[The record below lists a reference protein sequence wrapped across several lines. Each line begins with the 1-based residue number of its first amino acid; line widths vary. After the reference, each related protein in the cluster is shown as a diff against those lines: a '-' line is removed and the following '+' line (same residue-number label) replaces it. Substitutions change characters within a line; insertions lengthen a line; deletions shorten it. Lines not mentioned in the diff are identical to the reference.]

1 MKTSKRLLSILL
13 MLTMLLSMFTVMAA
27 AADPC
32 THPNME
38 DVAYKAPT
46 CTTDGC
52 YAHKHCPECGK
63 DFDKLGEPFYGTVV
77 IEKDPDAHGNNLVPV
92 KENPATCVAEGTQA
106 YYHCNACSKNFSDAA
121 GNNEITDLATVK
133 IPATGHDK
141 EFHAAKDATCK
152 TEGNIPYYLC
162 KNCNKKFVDEAMTDE
177 VPFGAVTIIC
187 DPTNHEDLKLVE
199 AKAATCTKDGNEA
212 YYHCDACNKN
222 FSDAAGRNEIRDLTS
237 VKISATGHKLVQV
250 EGKDAT
256 CVHKGC
262 WAHQK
267 CLECGQ
273 LFNKLGEPWSGT
285 TEIEKDPTNHEKLE
299 NVEAK
304 APTCTETGMTAG
316 SKCSACGV
324 VLKKQEV
331 IPALGHDLEHVA
343 AKEPTKTATGNIE
356 YWHCK
361 RCDKYFSDAD
371 GKNEIKQAD
380 TVIPQLKEEKH
391 TLTIAV
397 EKVDGV
403 VPGEV
408 QYAGKPYEM
417 LEGLQK
423 GETRELTAVAKSGY
437 QFKEWKIN
445 GASVSDLK
453 KATTTVTMDDTDAT
467 ITAEFV
473 KKTAPV
479 DTFKLTVEQVGD
491 HGTFKIRKKLDNG
504 KWGNWWT
511 AADDGYTSTEI
522 SNLKKG
528 TSYQIKAVPGT
539 NYEASW
545 KVNNKTATVDNDIY
559 TATIN
564 KNDISVEI
572 TFTKID
578 TKNLK
583 LSVDLDERHGKL
595 KYYDDDEEKWVTYDD
610 EYWTLSKGDKVE
622 FKAVPDS
629 GYKAVWQLGSGSK
642 TSATYYDVTYR
653 DMDGKN
659 RTLHVDFVKKSSS
672 DVDDYPTLT
681 FDITGGKHGT
691 VYRGTREYEDGDVI
705 SIKKND
711 KMTFKAKADK
721 GYVAVW
727 TYKGDTYVGDEYT
740 VKMGANDAKLY
751 VEFMDKDDIRLTE
764 LPFRD
769 VSKRD
774 WYYDDVVYVYRKGYM
789 DGMSSTRFGGE
800 LNTTRGQIV
809 TILWR
814 LTGEPRATKR
824 NPFTDVSSSQYY
836 YDAISWAYDA
846 GVVDGFDAHTFKPDQ
861 NVTREQLAAILYRYA
876 KYMNLSTSGSAYLA
890 KYTDADKIAN
900 WAYDAMAWA
909 NYRGLINGTSATRID
924 PKGYATRAQI
934 AAILHRFAVEY
945 GA

>member
-1 MKTSKRLLSILL
+1 
-13 MLTMLLSMFTVMAA
+13 MLTMLLSMFTVMASASAEPCEGMHSEADVEAGTAKEYPEKDATCKEGATPKYWECLKCHEFFWFEADGKCRTSATAPTATGTPDASKHQLREVPARYATCKEQGNIAYVVCDLCGKMWTDMTLNKQITVVNTPIDTSKHKYVSFA
-27 AADPC
+27 AKD
-32 THPNME
+32 
-38 DVAYKAPT
+38 PT
-46 CTTDGC
+46 CTEDGNVAYSQC
-52 YAHKHCPECGK
+52 SVCGK
-63 DFDKLGEPFYGTVV
+63 VIDAEGKETNLTAVTSPKLGHKTVEV
-77 IEKDPDAHGNNLVPV
+77 IAKA
-92 KENPATCVAEGTQA
+92 ATCTENGIKKHYKCARTGCGALFEDKAGT
-106 YYHCNACSKNFSDAA
+106 KPL
-121 GNNEITDLATVK
+121 TDKDVV
-133 IPATGHDK
+133 IPATGHD
-141 EFHAAKDATCK
+141 
-152 TEGNIPYYLC
+152 
-162 KNCNKKFVDEAMTDE
+162 
-177 VPFGAVTIIC
+177 
-187 DPTNHEDLKLVE
+187 
-199 AKAATCTKDGNEA
+199 
-212 YYHCDACNKN
+212 
-222 FSDAAGRNEIRDLTS
+222 
-237 VKISATGHKLVQV
+237 
-250 EGKDAT
+250 
-256 CVHKGC
+256 
-262 WAHQK
+262 
-267 CLECGQ
+267 LEY
-273 LFNKLGEPWSGT
+273 
-285 TEIEKDPTNHEKLE
+285 
-299 NVEAK
+299 
-304 APTCTETGMTAG
+304 
-316 SKCSACGV
+316 
-324 VLKKQEV
+324 
-331 IPALGHDLEHVA
+331 VA

-356 YWHCK
+356 YWHCM
-361 RCDKYFSDAD
+361 RCDKYFSDKD
-371 GKNEIKQAD
+371 GTTEIQKAD

-397 EKVDGV
+397 EKVNGA

-417 LEGLQK
+417 LEGLQN

-437 QFKEWKIN
+437 QFKEWKID
-445 GASVSDLK
+445 GASASDLNT
-453 KATTTVTMDDTDAT
+453 ATTTVTMGVTDAT
-467 ITAEFV
+467 ITAVFE
-473 KKTAPV
+473 KTTTPARY
-479 DTFKLTVEQVGD
+479 KLEIDRNNTKGSIKYRAWLGNRWSSWSTIEDDNYPLAIQGLQKGD
-491 HGTFKIRKKLDNG
+491 KI
-504 KWGNWWT
+504 
-511 AADDGYTSTEI
+511 
-522 SNLKKG
+522 
-528 TSYQIKAVPGT
+528 QIKALPNSGYV
-539 NYEASW
+539 
-545 KVNNKTATVDNDIY
+545 ATWMIDRVFETVEDNTY
-559 TATIN
+559 TVTIDDA
-564 KNDISVEI
+564 DISVYVMFQKKVNSDRELDLDISGWKYGEIEYRVNSGKKHTLTSNSYPFTLEEGDKI
-572 TFTKID
+572 TFYID
-578 TKNLK
+578 
-583 LSVDLDERHGKL
+583 
-595 KYYDDDEEKWVTYDD
+595 
-610 EYWTLSKGDKVE
+610 
-622 FKAVPDS
+622 ADS
-629 GYKAVWQLGSGSK
+629 GYTAKWNLDKDSKSYSDEFTVRYKDIDEDGS
-642 TSATYYDVTYR
+642 
-653 DMDGKN
+653 
-659 RTLHVDFVKKSSS
+659 TLHISFVKKSTI
-672 DVDDYPTLT
+672 VDNDYPTLT

-814 LTGEPRATKR
+814 LTGEPRATR
-824 NPFTDVSSSQYY
+824 NNPFNDVSSRQYY

-846 GVVDGFDAHTFKPDQ
+846 GVVDGFDARTFKPDQ

>member
-1 MKTSKRLLSILL
+1 
-13 MLTMLLSMFTVMAA
+13 MLTMLLSMFTVMAS
-27 AADPC
+27 ADDP
-32 THPNME
+32 E
-38 DVAYKAPT
+38 DLCMHVDEEFN
-46 CTTDGC
+46 TT
-52 YAHKHCPECGK
+52 
-63 DFDKLGEPFYGTVV
+63 FT
-77 IEKDPDAHGNNLVPV
+77 I
-92 KENPATCVAEGTQA
+92 
-106 YYHCNACSKNFSDAA
+106 
-121 GNNEITDLATVK
+121 
-133 IPATGHDK
+133 
-141 EFHAAKDATCK
+141 FHAAATATCFQ
-152 TEGNIPYYLC
+152 EGHVAYYEC
-162 KNCNKKFVDEAMTDE
+162 KMCPAEAIYDESSGKFVVQTN
-177 VPFGAVTIIC
+177 GVTKAK
-187 DPTNHEDLKLVE
+187 DPTNHGGKLPKTPAQEPTCGASGNYEYYYCSGCNKYFKDEDGKNPFNGDVVRPATGKHTLEPVA
-199 AKAATCTKDGNEA
+199 AKDPTCTKDGYEA
-212 YYHCDACNKN
+212 YWVCSGWKQK
-222 FSDAAGRNEIRDLTS
+222 FSDAEG
-237 VKISATGHKLVQV
+237 KIKIDAPKVIEATGHKIVPV
-250 EGKDAT
+250 RGNPAT
-256 CVHKGC
+256 CTDKGVKD
-262 WAHQK
+262 HY
-267 CLECGQ
+267 ECARTGCGA
-273 LFNKLGEPWSGT
+273 LFEDEAGT
-285 TEIEKDPTNHEKLE
+285 KPLTDKDVEI
-299 NVEAK
+299 
-304 APTCTETGMTAG
+304 
-316 SKCSACGV
+316 SAT
-324 VLKKQEV
+324 
-331 IPALGHDLEHVA
+331 GHDLEHVA

-361 RCDKYFSDAD
+361 RCDKYFSDKDATA
-371 GKNEIKQAD
+371 EIRKED

-397 EKVDGV
+397 EKVNGA

-445 GASVSDLK
+445 DASVSDSK

-467 ITAEFV
+467 ITAVFE
-473 KKTAPV
+473 KTATPARY
-479 DTFKLTVEQVGD
+479 KLEIDRNNTKGSIEYRTWFGNKWSRWYTIEKNEYPLAIQGLQKGD
-491 HGTFKIRKKLDNG
+491 KI
-504 KWGNWWT
+504 
-511 AADDGYTSTEI
+511 
-522 SNLKKG
+522 
-528 TSYQIKAVPGT
+528 QIKA
-539 NYEASW
+539 Y
-545 KVNNKTATVDNDIY
+545 
-559 TATIN
+559 
-564 KNDISVEI
+564 
-572 TFTKID
+572 
-578 TKNLK
+578 
-583 LSVDLDERHGKL
+583 
-595 KYYDDDEEKWVTYDD
+595 
-610 EYWTLSKGDKVE
+610 
-622 FKAVPDS
+622 PDS
-629 GYKAVWQLGSGSK
+629 GCVATWMIDRVIETVKDNTYTVTIDDADVSVYVMFQKKISSDRELDLDISGWKHGEIKYRVNNGTKYTLKSSDYPFTLEEGDKITFYIDADSGYTAKWNLDKESKSYSDEFTVRYKDIDEDGS
-642 TSATYYDVTYR
+642 
-653 DMDGKN
+653 
-659 RTLHVDFVKKSSS
+659 TLHISFVKKSTI
-672 DVDDYPTLT
+672 VDNDYPTLT

-691 VYRGTREYEDGDVI
+691 VYRGTREYEHGDVI

-846 GVVDGFDAHTFKPDQ
+846 GVVDGFDARTFKPDQ

-890 KYTDADKIAN
+890 KYRDADKIAN

>member
-13 MLTMLLSMFTVMAA
+13 MLTMLLSMFTVMA
-27 AADPC
+27 
-32 THPNME
+32 
-38 DVAYKAPT
+38 
-46 CTTDGC
+46 
-52 YAHKHCPECGK
+52 
-63 DFDKLGEPFYGTVV
+63 F
-77 IEKDPDAHGNNLVPV
+77 
-92 KENPATCVAEGTQA
+92 
-106 YYHCNACSKNFSDAA
+106 AA
-121 GNNEITDLATVK
+121 GTPCATHNEASEDFAKHYDAKPGTCS
-133 IPATGHDK
+133 TGSTP
-141 EFHAAKDATCK
+141 EYWQCLI
-152 TEGNIPYYLC
+152 EGCGQYFWQSGGNWLSRNYTPEGVGR
-162 KNCNKKFVDEAMTDE
+162 K
-177 VPFGAVTIIC
+177 
-187 DPTNHEDLKLVE
+187 DPTNHEDLQPVAE
-199 AKAATCTKDGNEA
+199 KAATCTNDGNEA
-212 YYHCDACNKN
+212 YSY
-222 FSDAAGRNEIRDLTS
+222 
-237 VKISATGHKLVQV
+237 
-250 EGKDAT
+250 
-256 CVHKGC
+256 
-262 WAHQK
+262 
-267 CLECGQ
+267 
-273 LFNKLGEPWSGT
+273 
-285 TEIEKDPTNHEKLE
+285 
-299 NVEAK
+299 
-304 APTCTETGMTAG
+304 
-316 SKCSACGV
+316 CSACGKYYDADGKETTLDAV
-324 VLKKQEV
+324 TLDATGHTMKYHPA
-331 IPALGHDLEHVA
+331 IPADCTKRGTKEYWECEKCGNKYSDEQGSKEITNVVDPQRPHDMEKIPAKA
-343 AKEPTKTATGNIE
+343 ATTEAPGNIE
-356 YWHCK
+356 YYKCK
-361 RCDKYFSDAD
+361 TCRKCFKD
-371 GKNEIKQAD
+371 GQGITSIEEKD
-380 TVIPQLKEEKH
+380 TVIPQLKEDKH

-397 EKVDGV
+397 EKVNGA

-445 GASVSDLK
+445 GASVSDSK

-467 ITAEFV
+467 ITAVFE
-473 KKTAPV
+473 KTATPV
-479 DTFKLTVEQVGD
+479 RYKLEIDRNNTKGSIEYRAWLGSKWSRWSTIEENSYPLAIQGLQKGD
-491 HGTFKIRKKLDNG
+491 KI
-504 KWGNWWT
+504 
-511 AADDGYTSTEI
+511 
-522 SNLKKG
+522 
-528 TSYQIKAVPGT
+528 QIKARPNSGHV
-539 NYEASW
+539 
-545 KVNNKTATVDNDIY
+545 ATWMIDRVFESVKDNIY
-559 TATIN
+559 TATIDDAN
-564 KNDISVEI
+564 ISVYIMFQKKVNSDRELDLDISGWKHGEIKYRVNNGTKYTLKSSDYPFTLEEGDKI
-572 TFTKID
+572 TFYID
-578 TKNLK
+578 ADSDYTAKWNLDK
-583 LSVDLDERHGKL
+583 ESKSYSDEFTVRYK
-595 KYYDDDEEKWVTYDD
+595 DIDED
-610 EYWTLSKGDKVE
+610 
-622 FKAVPDS
+622 
-629 GYKAVWQLGSGSK
+629 GS
-642 TSATYYDVTYR
+642 
-653 DMDGKN
+653 
-659 RTLHVDFVKKSSS
+659 TLHISFVKKSTI
-672 DVDDYPTLT
+672 VDNDYPTLT

-727 TYKGDTYVGDEYT
+727 TYKGESYVGDEFT
-740 VKMGANDAKLY
+740 VKMGSKDAKLY

-824 NPFTDVSSSQYY
+824 NPFSDVSSSQYY

-846 GVVDGFDAHTFKPDQ
+846 GVVDGFDAYTFKPDQ

-890 KYTDADKIAN
+890 KYRDADKIAN

>member
-13 MLTMLLSMFTVMAA
+13 MLTMLVSMFTVMASA
-27 AADPC
+27 ETVGSC
-32 THPNME
+32 THE
-38 DVAYKAPT
+38 DEVGKTTYTYHEAEEAT
-46 CTTDGC
+46 CT
-52 YAHKHCPECGK
+52 
-63 DFDKLGEPFYGTVV
+63 
-77 IEKDPDAHGNNLVPV
+77 
-92 KENPATCVAEGTQA
+92 KEGHNE
-106 YYHCNACSKNFSDAA
+106 YWLCSKCGAVAIYNASLERYEVQPN
-121 GNNEITDLATVK
+121 GIPK
-133 IPATGHDK
+133 IAIDPTKHQLRQV
-141 EFHAAKDATCK
+141 AAKDATCK
-152 TEGNIPYYLC
+152 EPGNIAYVVCDLC
-162 KNCNKKFVDEAMTDE
+162 GKMWRDMTLKDQLDVVNTPIDTSKHKLDKVDAKDPTCTEDGNVAYSQCSVCGKVIDAEGKETNLT
-177 VPFGAVTIIC
+177 AVTS
-187 DPTNHEDLKLVE
+187 PKLGHKPVE
-199 AKAATCTKDGNEA
+199 VIAKAATCTENGIKKHYKCARTGCGALFGDKAGTKPLTDKD
-212 YYHCDACNKN
+212 
-222 FSDAAGRNEIRDLTS
+222 
-237 VKISATGHKLVQV
+237 V
-250 EGKDAT
+250 
-256 CVHKGC
+256 
-262 WAHQK
+262 
-267 CLECGQ
+267 
-273 LFNKLGEPWSGT
+273 
-285 TEIEKDPTNHEKLE
+285 
-299 NVEAK
+299 
-304 APTCTETGMTAG
+304 
-316 SKCSACGV
+316 
-324 VLKKQEV
+324 V
-331 IPALGHDLEHVA
+331 IPATGHDLEHVA

-361 RCDKYFSDAD
+361 RCDKYFSDKDATA
-371 GKNEIKQAD
+371 EIRKED

-391 TLTIAV
+391 TLTIV
-397 EKVDGV
+397 VSKVDGV

-423 GETRELTAVAKSGY
+423 GETKELTAVAKSGY

-445 GASVSDLK
+445 GDGASVSDLK
-453 KATTTVTMDDTDAT
+453 KATTTVTMGDTNAT
-467 ITAEFV
+467 ITAVFE
-473 KKTAPV
+473 KTTTPARY
-479 DTFKLTVEQVGD
+479 KLEIDRNNTKGSIEYRTWFGNKWSRWYTIEKNEYPLAIQGLQKGD
-491 HGTFKIRKKLDNG
+491 KI
-504 KWGNWWT
+504 
-511 AADDGYTSTEI
+511 
-522 SNLKKG
+522 
-528 TSYQIKAVPGT
+528 QIKAYPDSGCV
-539 NYEASW
+539 
-545 KVNNKTATVDNDIY
+545 ATWMIDRVFETVKDNTY
-559 TATIN
+559 TVTIDDA
-564 KNDISVEI
+564 DISVYVMFQKKVNSDRELDLDISGWKHGEIKYRVNNGTKYTLKSSDYPFTLEEGDKI
-572 TFTKID
+572 TFYID
-578 TKNLK
+578 ADSDYTAKWNLDK
-583 LSVDLDERHGKL
+583 ESKSYSDEFTVRYK
-595 KYYDDDEEKWVTYDD
+595 DIDED
-610 EYWTLSKGDKVE
+610 
-622 FKAVPDS
+622 
-629 GYKAVWQLGSGSK
+629 GS
-642 TSATYYDVTYR
+642 
-653 DMDGKN
+653 
-659 RTLHVDFVKKSSS
+659 TLHISFVKKSTI
-672 DVDDYPTLT
+672 VDNDYPTLT

-711 KMTFKAKADK
+711 KMTFKAKTDK

>member
-13 MLTMLLSMFTVMAA
+13 MLTMLLSMFTVMAS
-27 AADPC
+27 ADDP
-32 THPNME
+32 E
-38 DVAYKAPT
+38 DLCMHVDEEFN
-46 CTTDGC
+46 TT
-52 YAHKHCPECGK
+52 
-63 DFDKLGEPFYGTVV
+63 FT
-77 IEKDPDAHGNNLVPV
+77 I
-92 KENPATCVAEGTQA
+92 
-106 YYHCNACSKNFSDAA
+106 
-121 GNNEITDLATVK
+121 
-133 IPATGHDK
+133 
-141 EFHAAKDATCK
+141 FHAAATATCFQ
-152 TEGNIPYYLC
+152 EGHVAYYEC
-162 KNCNKKFVDEAMTDE
+162 KMCHAEAIYDESSGKFVVQTN
-177 VPFGAVTIIC
+177 GVTKAK
-187 DPTNHEDLKLVE
+187 DPTNHGGKLPKTPAQEPTCGASGNYEYYYCSGCNKYFKDEDGKNPFNGDVVRPATGKHTLEPVA
-199 AKAATCTKDGNEA
+199 AKDPTCTKDGYEA
-212 YYHCDACNKN
+212 YWVCSGCKQK
-222 FSDAAGRNEIRDLTS
+222 FSDAEG
-237 VKISATGHKLVQV
+237 KIKIDAPKVIEATGHKIVPV
-250 EGKDAT
+250 RGNPAT
-256 CVHKGC
+256 CTDKGVKD
-262 WAHQK
+262 HY
-267 CLECGQ
+267 ECARTGCGA
-273 LFNKLGEPWSGT
+273 LFEDEAGT
-285 TEIEKDPTNHEKLE
+285 KPLTDKDVEI
-299 NVEAK
+299 
-304 APTCTETGMTAG
+304 
-316 SKCSACGV
+316 SAT
-324 VLKKQEV
+324 
-331 IPALGHDLEHVA
+331 GHDLEHVA

-361 RCDKYFSDAD
+361 RCDKYFSDKDATA
-371 GKNEIKQAD
+371 EIRKED

-397 EKVDGV
+397 EKVNGA

-445 GASVSDLK
+445 GASVSDSK

-467 ITAEFV
+467 ITAVFE
-473 KKTAPV
+473 KTATPARY
-479 DTFKLTVEQVGD
+479 KLEIDRNNTKGSIEYRTWFGNKWSRWYTIEKNEYPLAIQGLQKGD
-491 HGTFKIRKKLDNG
+491 KI
-504 KWGNWWT
+504 
-511 AADDGYTSTEI
+511 
-522 SNLKKG
+522 
-528 TSYQIKAVPGT
+528 QIKA
-539 NYEASW
+539 Y
-545 KVNNKTATVDNDIY
+545 
-559 TATIN
+559 
-564 KNDISVEI
+564 
-572 TFTKID
+572 
-578 TKNLK
+578 
-583 LSVDLDERHGKL
+583 
-595 KYYDDDEEKWVTYDD
+595 
-610 EYWTLSKGDKVE
+610 
-622 FKAVPDS
+622 PDS
-629 GYKAVWQLGSGSK
+629 GCVATWMIDRVIETVKDNTYTVTIDDADVSVYVMFQKKISSDRELDLDISGWKHGEIKYRVNNGTKYTLKSSDYPFTLEEGDKITFYIDADSGYTAKWNLDKDSKSYSDEFTVRYKDIDEDGS
-642 TSATYYDVTYR
+642 
-653 DMDGKN
+653 
-659 RTLHVDFVKKSSS
+659 TLHISFVKKSTI
-672 DVDDYPTLT
+672 VDNDYPTLT

-691 VYRGTREYEDGDVI
+691 VYRGTREYEHGDVI

-846 GVVDGFDAHTFKPDQ
+846 GVVDGFDARTFKPDQ

-890 KYTDADKIAN
+890 KYRDADKIAN

>member
-13 MLTMLLSMFTVMAA
+13 MLTMLLSMFTVMASA
-27 AADPC
+27 AAASCDGM
-32 THPNME
+32 HSDE
-38 DVAYKAPT
+38 DVKAGTAKEYPEKDATCKEGANPKYWEGLKCGEYFWFDAEGKCTTSPIAPT
-46 CTTDGC
+46 
-52 YAHKHCPECGK
+52 GK
-63 DFDKLGEPFYGTVV
+63 
-77 IEKDPDAHGNNLVPV
+77 PDATKHQLRQV
-92 KENPATCVAEGTQA
+92 E
-106 YYHCNACSKNFSDAA
+106 
-121 GNNEITDLATVK
+121 
-133 IPATGHDK
+133 
-141 EFHAAKDATCK
+141 AKDATCK
-152 TEGNIPYYLC
+152 EPGNIPY
-162 KNCNKKFVDEAMTDE
+162 V
-177 VPFGAVTIIC
+177 IC
-187 DPTNHEDLKLVE
+187 DVCGNMWRDMTLKDQITVVNTPIDTSKHKYVPVAEKEETCTEDGNAAYSKCSVCGQVIDAEGNATTLEDVTYLKLDHKIVP
-199 AKAATCTKDGNEA
+199 ARGNPATCTDKGVKDHYECARCGAEFADA
-212 YYHCDACNKN
+212 YGKTPFTDKEIP
-222 FSDAAGRNEIRDLTS
+222 AAGHQLTET
-237 VKISATGHKLVQV
+237 KAV
-250 EGKDAT
+250 E
-256 CVHKGC
+256 
-262 WAHQK
+262 
-267 CLECGQ
+267 
-273 LFNKLGEPWSGT
+273 
-285 TEIEKDPTNHEKLE
+285 
-299 NVEAK
+299 
-304 APTCTETGMTAG
+304 PTCTENGTKAYWT
-316 SKCSACGV
+316 CSVC
-324 VLKKQEV
+324 KKMFSDKKGTQE
-331 IPALGHDLEHVA
+331 IERPETISALGHDLEHVA

-361 RCDKYFSDAD
+361 RCDKYFSDKD
-371 GKNEIKQAD
+371 GTTEIQKED

-391 TLTIAV
+391 VLTINV
-397 EKVDGV
+397 PKVDNKV
-403 VPGEV
+403 
-408 QYAGKPYEM
+408 AGTVTYEGAELPK
-417 LEGLQK
+417 LEGLQN
-423 GETRELTAVAKSGY
+423 GDTRTLVAEAKDGY
-437 QFKEWKIN
+437 EFLKWEVT
-445 GASVSDLK
+445 GATVSSDTNT
-453 KATTTVTMDDTDAT
+453 TTTVKMGDTDAT
-467 ITAEFV
+467 ITAKFV

-504 KWGNWWT
+504 KWGDWWT
-511 AADDGYTSTEI
+511 AADDDSTSIEI

-691 VYRGTREYEDGDVI
+691 VYRGTREYKHGDVI

-711 KMTFKAKADK
+711 KMTFKAKTDK

-846 GVVDGFDAHTFKPDQ
+846 GVVDGFDAYTFKPDQ

-890 KYTDADKIAN
+890 KYRDADKIAN

>member
-13 MLTMLLSMFTVMAA
+13 MLTMLLSMFTVMASA
-27 AADPC
+27 AAAPC
-32 THPNME
+32 DGMHSDE
-38 DVAYKAPT
+38 DVKAGTAKEYPEKDATCKEGANPKYWECLKCGEYFWFDAEGKCTTSPIAPT
-46 CTTDGC
+46 
-52 YAHKHCPECGK
+52 GK
-63 DFDKLGEPFYGTVV
+63 
-77 IEKDPDAHGNNLVPV
+77 PDATKHQLRQV
-92 KENPATCVAEGTQA
+92 E
-106 YYHCNACSKNFSDAA
+106 
-121 GNNEITDLATVK
+121 
-133 IPATGHDK
+133 
-141 EFHAAKDATCK
+141 AKDATCK
-152 TEGNIPYYLC
+152 EQGNIPYVICDVCGNMWRDMTLKDQITVVNTPIDTSKHKYVPVAEKEETC
-162 KNCNKKFVDEAMTDE
+162 TEDGNAAYSKCSVCGQVIDAEGKKTDLL
-177 VPFGAVTIIC
+177 AVTYPNLGHKIV
-187 DPTNHEDLKLVE
+187 PARGNP
-199 AKAATCTKDGNEA
+199 ATCTDKGVKDHYECARTGCGALFEDEA
-212 YYHCDACNKN
+212 GTKP
-222 FSDAAGRNEIRDLTS
+222 LTDKD
-237 VKISATGHKLVQV
+237 VEISAT
-250 EGKDAT
+250 
-256 CVHKGC
+256 
-262 WAHQK
+262 
-267 CLECGQ
+267 
-273 LFNKLGEPWSGT
+273 
-285 TEIEKDPTNHEKLE
+285 
-299 NVEAK
+299 
-304 APTCTETGMTAG
+304 
-316 SKCSACGV
+316 
-324 VLKKQEV
+324 
-331 IPALGHDLEHVA
+331 GHDLEHVA

-361 RCDKYFSDAD
+361 RCDKYFSDKDATA
-371 GKNEIKQAD
+371 EIRKED

-397 EKVDGV
+397 EKVNGA

-445 GASVSDLK
+445 GASVSDSK
-453 KATTTVTMDDTDAT
+453 KATTTVTMDDTAAT
-467 ITAEFV
+467 ITAVFE
-473 KKTAPV
+473 
-479 DTFKLTVEQVGD
+479 
-491 HGTFKIRKKLDNG
+491 
-504 KWGNWWT
+504 
-511 AADDGYTSTEI
+511 
-522 SNLKKG
+522 
-528 TSYQIKAVPGT
+528 
-539 NYEASW
+539 
-545 KVNNKTATVDNDIY
+545 KTATPAEY
-559 TATIN
+559 
-564 KNDISVEI
+564 KL
-572 TFTKID
+572 KID
-578 TKNLK
+578 RNNTKGSISFRTKTGNRWGSWTTIKAKDYPYAIKDLK
-583 LSVDLDERHGKL
+583 TG
-595 KYYDDDEEKWVTYDD
+595 T
-610 EYWTLSKGDKVE
+610 KVQIQ
-622 FKAVPDS
+622 ATPDS
-629 GYKAVWQLGSGSK
+629 GYVATWMIDRVIETVKDNTYTVTIDDADVSVYVMFQKKISSDRELDLDISGWKHGEIKYRVNNGTKYTLKSSDYPFTLEEGDKITFYIDADSDYTAKWNLDKESKSYSDEFTVRYKDIDEDGS
-642 TSATYYDVTYR
+642 
-653 DMDGKN
+653 
-659 RTLHVDFVKKSSS
+659 TLHISFVKKSTI
-672 DVDDYPTLT
+672 VDNDYPTLT

-740 VKMGANDAKLY
+740 VKMGSKDAKLY

-846 GVVDGFDAHTFKPDQ
+846 GVVDGFDARTFKPDQ

-890 KYTDADKIAN
+890 KYKDADKIAN

>member
-1 MKTSKRLLSILL
+1 
-13 MLTMLLSMFTVMAA
+13 MLTMLLSMFTVMASADEPEDSCMHVDEELNTTFTIFHA
-27 AADPC
+27 AATATC
-32 THPNME
+32 YQEGH
-38 DVAYKAPT
+38 VAYYECKMCHAEAIYDESSGKFIVQTNGVTKAKDPTNHGGKLPKTPAQEPTCGASGNYEYYYCSGCNKYFKDEDGKTPFNGDVVRPATGKHTLESVAAKDPT
-46 CTTDGC
+46 CTEDGYEAYWKC
-52 YAHKHCPECGK
+52 SVCKKMFSDEAGTTEISAPVKREKMDHK
-63 DFDKLGEPFYGTVV
+63 
-77 IEKDPDAHGNNLVPV
+77 IVPV
-92 KENPATCVAEGTQA
+92 RGNPATCTDKGVKDHYECARTGCGALFEDEAGT
-106 YYHCNACSKNFSDAA
+106 KPL
-121 GNNEITDLATVK
+121 TDKDVV
-133 IPATGHDK
+133 IPATGHK
-141 EFHAAKDATCK
+141 
-152 TEGNIPYYLC
+152 L
-162 KNCNKKFVDEAMTDE
+162 KK
-177 VPFGAVTIIC
+177 
-187 DPTNHEDLKLVE
+187 
-199 AKAATCTKDGNEA
+199 
-212 YYHCDACNKN
+212 
-222 FSDAAGRNEIRDLTS
+222 
-237 VKISATGHKLVQV
+237 
-250 EGKDAT
+250 
-256 CVHKGC
+256 
-262 WAHQK
+262 
-267 CLECGQ
+267 
-273 LFNKLGEPWSGT
+273 
-285 TEIEKDPTNHEKLE
+285 
-299 NVEAK
+299 VEAK
-304 APTCTETGMTAG
+304 APTQTE
-316 SKCSACGV
+316 
-324 VLKKQEV
+324 E
-331 IPALGHDLEHVA
+331 
-343 AKEPTKTATGNIE
+343 GNIE
-356 YWHCK
+356 YWYCEK
-361 RCDKYFSDAD
+361 CDKYFSDKDATA
-371 GKNEIKQAD
+371 EIRKED

-397 EKVDGV
+397 EKVNGA

-445 GASVSDLK
+445 GASVSDSK

-467 ITAEFV
+467 ITAVFE
-473 KKTAPV
+473 KTATPARY
-479 DTFKLTVEQVGD
+479 KLEIDRNNTKGSIEYRTWFGNKWSRWYTIEKNEYPLAIQGLQKGD
-491 HGTFKIRKKLDNG
+491 KI
-504 KWGNWWT
+504 
-511 AADDGYTSTEI
+511 
-522 SNLKKG
+522 
-528 TSYQIKAVPGT
+528 QIKA
-539 NYEASW
+539 Y
-545 KVNNKTATVDNDIY
+545 
-559 TATIN
+559 
-564 KNDISVEI
+564 
-572 TFTKID
+572 
-578 TKNLK
+578 
-583 LSVDLDERHGKL
+583 
-595 KYYDDDEEKWVTYDD
+595 
-610 EYWTLSKGDKVE
+610 
-622 FKAVPDS
+622 PDS
-629 GYKAVWQLGSGSK
+629 GCVATWMIDRVIETVKDNTYTVTIDDADVSVYVMFQKKISSDRELDLDISGWKHGEIKYRVNNGTKYTLKSSDYPFTLEEGDKITFYIDADSDYTAKWNLDKESKSYSDEFTVRYKDIDEDGS
-642 TSATYYDVTYR
+642 
-653 DMDGKN
+653 
-659 RTLHVDFVKKSSS
+659 TLHISFVKKSTVI
-672 DVDDYPTLT
+672 DNDYPTLT

-846 GVVDGFDAHTFKPDQ
+846 GVVDGFDAYTFKPDQ

-890 KYTDADKIAN
+890 KYRDADKIAN

>member
-1 MKTSKRLLSILL
+1 MKKSKRLLSILL
-13 MLTMLLSMFTVMAA
+13 MLTMLVSMFTVMAS

-32 THPNME
+32 SH
-38 DVAYKAPT
+38 
-46 CTTDGC
+46 
-52 YAHKHCPECGK
+52 
-63 DFDKLGEPFYGTVV
+63 
-77 IEKDPDAHGNNLVPV
+77 
-92 KENPATCVAEGTQA
+92 EN
-106 YYHCNACSKNFSDAA
+106 
-121 GNNEITDLATVK
+121 
-133 IPATGHDK
+133 K
-141 EFHAAKDATCK
+141 EFYAAKDATCK
-152 TEGNIPYYLC
+152 TKGNIQYYLC
-162 KNCNKKFVDEAMTDE
+162 KDCGKKFLNEAMTDE
-177 VPFGAVTIIC
+177 VPFGAVTISC
-187 DPTNHEDLKLVE
+187 NPSNHENWQQFEEKEPTCKKDGNKAYSHCSACDKYYDADGKETTLDAVTMKATGHTMKPHPAIPADCTKNGIKEYWQCEKCGNKYSDEQGSKEITNVVDPQRPHDME
-199 AKAATCTKDGNEA
+199 KIPAKAATTEA
-212 YYHCDACNKN
+212 
-222 FSDAAGRNEIRDLTS
+222 
-237 VKISATGHKLVQV
+237 
-250 EGKDAT
+250 
-256 CVHKGC
+256 
-262 WAHQK
+262 
-267 CLECGQ
+267 
-273 LFNKLGEPWSGT
+273 P
-285 TEIEKDPTNHEKLE
+285 
-299 NVEAK
+299 
-304 APTCTETGMTAG
+304 
-316 SKCSACGV
+316 
-324 VLKKQEV
+324 
-331 IPALGHDLEHVA
+331 
-343 AKEPTKTATGNIE
+343 GNIE
-356 YWHCK
+356 YYKCK
-361 RCDKYFSDAD
+361 TCRKCFKD
-371 GKNEIKQAD
+371 GQGITSIEEKD
-380 TVIPQLKEEKH
+380 TVIPQLKEEKY

-397 EKVDGV
+397 EKVNGA

-423 GETRELTAVAKSGY
+423 GETRELTAVAKLGY
-437 QFKEWKIN
+437 RFKEWKIN
-445 GASVSDLK
+445 DASVSDSK

-467 ITAEFV
+467 ITAVFE
-473 KKTAPV
+473 KTATPARY
-479 DTFKLTVEQVGD
+479 KLEIDRNNTKGSIEYRTWFGNKWSRWYTIEKNEYPLAIQGLQKGD
-491 HGTFKIRKKLDNG
+491 KI
-504 KWGNWWT
+504 
-511 AADDGYTSTEI
+511 
-522 SNLKKG
+522 
-528 TSYQIKAVPGT
+528 QIKA
-539 NYEASW
+539 Y
-545 KVNNKTATVDNDIY
+545 
-559 TATIN
+559 
-564 KNDISVEI
+564 
-572 TFTKID
+572 
-578 TKNLK
+578 
-583 LSVDLDERHGKL
+583 
-595 KYYDDDEEKWVTYDD
+595 
-610 EYWTLSKGDKVE
+610 
-622 FKAVPDS
+622 PDS
-629 GYKAVWQLGSGSK
+629 GCVATWMIDRVIETVKDNTYTVTIDDADVSVYVMFQKKISSDRELDLDISGWKHGEIKYRVNNGTKYTLKSSDYPFTLEEGDKITFYIDADSGYTAKWNLDKESKSYSDEFTVRYKDIDEDGS
-642 TSATYYDVTYR
+642 
-653 DMDGKN
+653 
-659 RTLHVDFVKKSSS
+659 TLHISFVKKSTI
-672 DVDDYPTLT
+672 VDNDYPTLT

-691 VYRGTREYEDGDVI
+691 VYRGTREYEHGDVI

-846 GVVDGFDAHTFKPDQ
+846 GVVDGFDARTFKPDQ

-890 KYTDADKIAN
+890 KYRDADKIAN

>member
-13 MLTMLLSMFTVMAA
+13 MLTMLLSMFTVMAS
-27 AADPC
+27 ADDP
-32 THPNME
+32 E
-38 DVAYKAPT
+38 DLCMHVDEEFN
-46 CTTDGC
+46 TT
-52 YAHKHCPECGK
+52 
-63 DFDKLGEPFYGTVV
+63 FT
-77 IEKDPDAHGNNLVPV
+77 I
-92 KENPATCVAEGTQA
+92 
-106 YYHCNACSKNFSDAA
+106 
-121 GNNEITDLATVK
+121 
-133 IPATGHDK
+133 
-141 EFHAAKDATCK
+141 FHAAATATCSQ
-152 TEGNIPYYLC
+152 EGHVAYYEC
-162 KNCNKKFVDEAMTDE
+162 KMCPAEAIYDESSGKFVVQTN
-177 VPFGAVTIIC
+177 GVTKAK
-187 DPTNHEDLKLVE
+187 DPTNHGGKLPKTPAQEPTCGASGNYEYYYCSGCNKYFKDEDGKNPFNADVVRPATGKHTLEPVA
-199 AKAATCTKDGNEA
+199 AKDPTCTKDGYEA
-212 YYHCDACNKN
+212 YWVCSGCKQK
-222 FSDAAGRNEIRDLTS
+222 FSDAEG
-237 VKISATGHKLVQV
+237 KIKIDAPKVIEATGHKIVPV
-250 EGKDAT
+250 RGNPAT
-256 CVHKGC
+256 CTDKGVKD
-262 WAHQK
+262 HY
-267 CLECGQ
+267 ECARTGCGA
-273 LFNKLGEPWSGT
+273 LFEDEAGT
-285 TEIEKDPTNHEKLE
+285 KPLTDKDVEI
-299 NVEAK
+299 
-304 APTCTETGMTAG
+304 
-316 SKCSACGV
+316 SAT
-324 VLKKQEV
+324 
-331 IPALGHDLEHVA
+331 GHDLEHVA

-361 RCDKYFSDAD
+361 RCDKYFSDKDATA
-371 GKNEIKQAD
+371 EIRKEE

-397 EKVDGV
+397 EKVNGA

-445 GASVSDLK
+445 DASVSDSK

-467 ITAEFV
+467 ITAVFE
-473 KKTAPV
+473 KTATPARY
-479 DTFKLTVEQVGD
+479 KLEIDRNNTKGSIEYRTWFGNKWSRWYTIEKNEYPLAIQGLQKGD
-491 HGTFKIRKKLDNG
+491 KI
-504 KWGNWWT
+504 
-511 AADDGYTSTEI
+511 
-522 SNLKKG
+522 
-528 TSYQIKAVPGT
+528 QIKA
-539 NYEASW
+539 Y
-545 KVNNKTATVDNDIY
+545 
-559 TATIN
+559 
-564 KNDISVEI
+564 
-572 TFTKID
+572 
-578 TKNLK
+578 
-583 LSVDLDERHGKL
+583 
-595 KYYDDDEEKWVTYDD
+595 
-610 EYWTLSKGDKVE
+610 
-622 FKAVPDS
+622 PDS
-629 GYKAVWQLGSGSK
+629 GCVATWMIDRVIETVKDNTYTVTIDDADVSVYVMFQKKISSDRELDLDISGWKHGEIKYRVNNGTKYTLKSSDYPFTLEEGDKITFYIDADSDYTAKWNLDKESKSYSDEFTVRYKDIDEDGS
-642 TSATYYDVTYR
+642 
-653 DMDGKN
+653 
-659 RTLHVDFVKKSSS
+659 TLHISFVKKSTI
-672 DVDDYPTLT
+672 VDNDYPTLT

-691 VYRGTREYEDGDVI
+691 VYRGTREYEHGDVI

-846 GVVDGFDAHTFKPDQ
+846 GVVDGFDARTFKPDQ

-890 KYTDADKIAN
+890 KYRDADKIAN

>member
-1 MKTSKRLLSILL
+1 
-13 MLTMLLSMFTVMAA
+13 MLTMLLSMFTVMAS
-27 AADPC
+27 ADDP
-32 THPNME
+32 E
-38 DVAYKAPT
+38 DLCMHVDEEFN
-46 CTTDGC
+46 TT
-52 YAHKHCPECGK
+52 
-63 DFDKLGEPFYGTVV
+63 FT
-77 IEKDPDAHGNNLVPV
+77 I
-92 KENPATCVAEGTQA
+92 
-106 YYHCNACSKNFSDAA
+106 
-121 GNNEITDLATVK
+121 
-133 IPATGHDK
+133 
-141 EFHAAKDATCK
+141 FHAAATATCFQ
-152 TEGNIPYYLC
+152 EGHVAYYEC
-162 KNCNKKFVDEAMTDE
+162 KMCPAEAIYDESSGKFVVQTN
-177 VPFGAVTIIC
+177 GVTKAK
-187 DPTNHEDLKLVE
+187 DPTNHGGKLPKTPAQEPTCGASGNYEYYYCSGCNKYFKDEDGKNPFNGDVVRPATGKHTLEPVA
-199 AKAATCTKDGNEA
+199 AKDPTCTKDGYEA
-212 YYHCDACNKN
+212 YWVCSGCKQK
-222 FSDAAGRNEIRDLTS
+222 FSDAEG
-237 VKISATGHKLVQV
+237 KIKIDAPKVIEATGHKIVPV
-250 EGKDAT
+250 RGNPAT
-256 CVHKGC
+256 CTDKGVKD
-262 WAHQK
+262 HY
-267 CLECGQ
+267 ECARTGCGA
-273 LFNKLGEPWSGT
+273 LFEDEAGT
-285 TEIEKDPTNHEKLE
+285 KPLTDKDVEI
-299 NVEAK
+299 
-304 APTCTETGMTAG
+304 
-316 SKCSACGV
+316 SAT
-324 VLKKQEV
+324 
-331 IPALGHDLEHVA
+331 GHDLEHVA

-361 RCDKYFSDAD
+361 RCDKYFSDKDATA
-371 GKNEIKQAD
+371 EIRKED

-397 EKVDGV
+397 EKVNGA

-445 GASVSDLK
+445 GASVSDSK
-453 KATTTVTMDDTDAT
+453 KATTTVTMDDTAAT
-467 ITAEFV
+467 ITAVFE
-473 KKTAPV
+473 
-479 DTFKLTVEQVGD
+479 
-491 HGTFKIRKKLDNG
+491 
-504 KWGNWWT
+504 
-511 AADDGYTSTEI
+511 
-522 SNLKKG
+522 
-528 TSYQIKAVPGT
+528 
-539 NYEASW
+539 
-545 KVNNKTATVDNDIY
+545 KTATPAEY
-559 TATIN
+559 
-564 KNDISVEI
+564 KL
-572 TFTKID
+572 KID
-578 TKNLK
+578 RNNTKGSISFRTKTGNRWGSWTTIKAKDYPYAIKDLK
-583 LSVDLDERHGKL
+583 TG
-595 KYYDDDEEKWVTYDD
+595 T
-610 EYWTLSKGDKVE
+610 KVQIQ
-622 FKAVPDS
+622 ATPDS
-629 GYKAVWQLGSGSK
+629 GYVATWMIDRVIETVKDNTYTVTIDDADVSVYVMFQKKISSDRELDLDISGWKHGEIKYRVNNGTKYTLKSSDYPFTLEEGDKITFYIDADSDYTAKWNLDKESKSYSDEFTVRYKDIDEDGS
-642 TSATYYDVTYR
+642 
-653 DMDGKN
+653 
-659 RTLHVDFVKKSSS
+659 TLHISFVKKSTI
-672 DVDDYPTLT
+672 VDNDYPTLT

-846 GVVDGFDAHTFKPDQ
+846 GVVDGFDAYTFKPDQ

-890 KYTDADKIAN
+890 KYRDADKIAN

>member
-1 MKTSKRLLSILL
+1 
-13 MLTMLLSMFTVMAA
+13 MLTMLLSMFTVMAS
-27 AADPC
+27 AD
-32 THPNME
+32 
-38 DVAYKAPT
+38 
-46 CTTDGC
+46 
-52 YAHKHCPECGK
+52 
-63 DFDKLGEPFYGTVV
+63 
-77 IEKDPDAHGNNLVPV
+77 
-92 KENPATCVAEGTQA
+92 ENPASCVHRDKTHNEAFPATCTAGGMKAHWFCNDCESYLEDDGMTVTTYEALQTSKLGHDYVELNDDVKATCTQPGKTASKKCSRCDDIIPGT
-106 YYHCNACSKNFSDAA
+106 
-121 GNNEITDLATVK
+121 TV
-133 IPATGHDK
+133 PATGHNYVTQDDAV
-141 EFHAAKDATCK
+141 EATCTQPGK
-152 TEGNIPYYLC
+152 TASQKCSKCGDTLEGVSTPMVPH
-162 KNCNKKFVDEAMTDE
+162 KPVDVAET
-177 VPFGAVTIIC
+177 P
-187 DPTNHEDLKLVE
+187 
-199 AKAATCTKDGNEA
+199 ATCTKPGIT
-212 YYHCDACNKN
+212 
-222 FSDAAGRNEIRDLTS
+222 AGSECAVCHKVLSGRK
-237 VKISATGHKLVQV
+237 VISATGHTLVQV
-250 EGKDAT
+250 EGKAAT

-304 APTCTETGMTAG
+304 APTCTETGLTAG

-445 GASVSDLK
+445 GDGASVSDLK
-453 KATTTVTMDDTDAT
+453 KATTTVTMGDKDAT

-691 VYRGTREYEDGDVI
+691 VSRNGRQYTDGDVI

-814 LTGEPRATKR
+814 LTGEPRATR
-824 NPFTDVSSSQYY
+824 NNPFNDVSSRQYY
-836 YDAISWAYDA
+836 YDAIFWAYDA
-846 GVVDGFDAHTFKPDQ
+846 GVVDGFDARTFKPDQ

-890 KYTDADKIAN
+890 KYKDADKIAN

>member
-13 MLTMLLSMFTVMAA
+13 MLTMLLSMFTVMAS
-27 AADPC
+27 ADDP
-32 THPNME
+32 E
-38 DVAYKAPT
+38 DLCMHVDEEFN
-46 CTTDGC
+46 TT
-52 YAHKHCPECGK
+52 
-63 DFDKLGEPFYGTVV
+63 FT
-77 IEKDPDAHGNNLVPV
+77 I
-92 KENPATCVAEGTQA
+92 
-106 YYHCNACSKNFSDAA
+106 
-121 GNNEITDLATVK
+121 
-133 IPATGHDK
+133 
-141 EFHAAKDATCK
+141 FHAAATATCFQ
-152 TEGNIPYYLC
+152 EGHVAYYEC
-162 KNCNKKFVDEAMTDE
+162 KMCPAEAIYDESSGKFVVQTN
-177 VPFGAVTIIC
+177 GVTKAK
-187 DPTNHEDLKLVE
+187 DPTNHGGKLPKTPAQEPTCGASGNYEYYYCSGCNKYFKDEDGKNPFNGDVVRPATGKHTLEPVA
-199 AKAATCTKDGNEA
+199 AKDPTCTKDGYEA
-212 YYHCDACNKN
+212 YWVCSGCKQK
-222 FSDAAGRNEIRDLTS
+222 FSDAEGKF
-237 VKISATGHKLVQV
+237 KIDAPKVIEATGHKIVPV
-250 EGKDAT
+250 RGNPAT
-256 CVHKGC
+256 CTDKGVKD
-262 WAHQK
+262 HY
-267 CLECGQ
+267 ECARTGCGA
-273 LFNKLGEPWSGT
+273 LFEDEAGT
-285 TEIEKDPTNHEKLE
+285 KPLTDKDVEI
-299 NVEAK
+299 
-304 APTCTETGMTAG
+304 
-316 SKCSACGV
+316 SAT
-324 VLKKQEV
+324 
-331 IPALGHDLEHVA
+331 GHDLEHVA

-361 RCDKYFSDAD
+361 RCDKYFSDKDATA
-371 GKNEIKQAD
+371 EIRKED
-380 TVIPQLKEEKH
+380 TVIPQMKEEKH

-397 EKVDGV
+397 EKVNGA

-445 GASVSDLK
+445 GASVSDSK
-453 KATTTVTMDDTDAT
+453 KATTTVTMDDTAAT
-467 ITAEFV
+467 ITAVFE
-473 KKTAPV
+473 
-479 DTFKLTVEQVGD
+479 
-491 HGTFKIRKKLDNG
+491 
-504 KWGNWWT
+504 
-511 AADDGYTSTEI
+511 
-522 SNLKKG
+522 
-528 TSYQIKAVPGT
+528 
-539 NYEASW
+539 
-545 KVNNKTATVDNDIY
+545 KTATPAEY
-559 TATIN
+559 
-564 KNDISVEI
+564 KL
-572 TFTKID
+572 KID
-578 TKNLK
+578 RNNTKGSISFRTKTGNRWGSWTTIKAKDYPYAIKDLK
-583 LSVDLDERHGKL
+583 TG
-595 KYYDDDEEKWVTYDD
+595 T
-610 EYWTLSKGDKVE
+610 KVQIQ
-622 FKAVPDS
+622 ATPDS
-629 GYKAVWQLGSGSK
+629 GYVATWMIDRVIETVKDNTYTVTIDDADVSVYVMFQKKISSDRELDLDISGWKHGEIKYRVNNGTKYTLKSSDYPFTLEEGDKITFYIDADSDYTAKWNLDKESKSYSDEFTVRYKDIDEDGS
-642 TSATYYDVTYR
+642 
-653 DMDGKN
+653 
-659 RTLHVDFVKKSSS
+659 TLHISFVKKSTI
-672 DVDDYPTLT
+672 VDNDYPTLT

-740 VKMGANDAKLY
+740 VKMGSKDAKLY

-846 GVVDGFDAHTFKPDQ
+846 GVVDGFDARTFKPDQ

-890 KYTDADKIAN
+890 KYKDADKIAN

>member
-13 MLTMLLSMFTVMAA
+13 MLTMLLSMFTVMAS
-27 AADPC
+27 ADEPC

-52 YAHKHCPECGK
+52 YKHKHCPDCGK
-63 DFDKLGEPFYGTVV
+63 DFDEMGDPFPGTFV
-77 IEKDPDAHGNNLVPV
+77 IKKDPTKHEKLEKVEAKDPTCKKDGN
-92 KENPATCVAEGTQA
+92 EA
-106 YYHCNACSKNFSDAA
+106 YSYCSACKKYYDAA
-121 GNNEITDLATVK
+121 GNETTLEAVTLKANEKAHKLVK
-133 IPATGHDK
+133 VNGKA
-141 EFHAAKDATCK
+141 ATCAH
-152 TEGNIPYYLC
+152 EGCWEHQQCSECGKLFDKMGDSFPGTFVI
-162 KNCNKKFVDEAMTDE
+162 KK
-177 VPFGAVTIIC
+177 
-187 DPTNHEDLKLVE
+187 DPANHEDLKPVA
-199 AKAATCTKDGNEA
+199 AKAATCTEDGNEA
-212 YYHCDACNKN
+212 YSYCSACKKYY
-222 FSDAAGRNEIRDLTS
+222 DAAGKETTLDAVTM
-237 VKISATGHKLVQV
+237 KATGHTMEHHPAIPADCTKNGIKEYWECQ
-250 EGKDAT
+250 T
-256 CVHKGC
+256 CG
-262 WAHQK
+262 
-267 CLECGQ
+267 
-273 LFNKLGEPWSGT
+273 NKYSDEQGNTEITNIVDPKRPHDMEKIPAKAAT
-285 TEIEKDPTNHEKLE
+285 TE
-299 NVEAK
+299 
-304 APTCTETGMTAG
+304 AP
-316 SKCSACGV
+316 
-324 VLKKQEV
+324 
-331 IPALGHDLEHVA
+331 
-343 AKEPTKTATGNIE
+343 GNIE
-356 YWHCK
+356 YYKCK
-361 RCDKYFSDAD
+361 TCRKCFKD
-371 GKNEIKQAD
+371 GQGITSIEEKD
-380 TVIPQLKEEKH
+380 TVIPQLKEEKY

-397 EKVDGV
+397 EKVNGA

-445 GASVSDLK
+445 GDGASVSDLK
-453 KATTTVTMDDTDAT
+453 KATTTVTMGNTDAT
-467 ITAEFV
+467 ITAVFE
-473 KKTAPV
+473 KTATPV
-479 DTFKLTVEQVGD
+479 RYKLEIDRNNTKGSIEYRTWFGNKWSRWYTIEKNEYPLAIQGLQKGD
-491 HGTFKIRKKLDNG
+491 KI
-504 KWGNWWT
+504 
-511 AADDGYTSTEI
+511 
-522 SNLKKG
+522 
-528 TSYQIKAVPGT
+528 QIKA
-539 NYEASW
+539 Y
-545 KVNNKTATVDNDIY
+545 
-559 TATIN
+559 
-564 KNDISVEI
+564 
-572 TFTKID
+572 
-578 TKNLK
+578 
-583 LSVDLDERHGKL
+583 
-595 KYYDDDEEKWVTYDD
+595 
-610 EYWTLSKGDKVE
+610 
-622 FKAVPDS
+622 PDS
-629 GYKAVWQLGSGSK
+629 GCVATWMIDRVIETVKDNTYTVTIDDADVSVYVMFQKKISSDRELDLDISGWKHGEIKYRVNNGTKYTLKSSDYPFTLEEGDKITFYIDADSGYTAKWNLDKESKSYSDEFTVRYKDIDEDGS
-642 TSATYYDVTYR
+642 
-653 DMDGKN
+653 
-659 RTLHVDFVKKSSS
+659 TLHISFVKKSTI
-672 DVDDYPTLT
+672 VDNDYPTLT

-711 KMTFKAKADK
+711 KMTFKAKTDK

-727 TYKGDTYVGDEYT
+727 TYKGESYVGDEFT
-740 VKMGANDAKLY
+740 VKMGSKDAKLY
-751 VEFMDKDDIRLTE
+751 VEFMDKDDLRLTE

-846 GVVDGFDAHTFKPDQ
+846 GVVDGFDARTFKPDQ

-890 KYTDADKIAN
+890 KYKDADKIAN

>member
-1 MKTSKRLLSILL
+1 
-13 MLTMLLSMFTVMAA
+13 MLTMLVSMFTVMASA
-27 AADPC
+27 ETVGSC
-32 THPNME
+32 THE
-38 DVAYKAPT
+38 DEVGKTTYTYHEAEEAT
-46 CTTDGC
+46 CT
-52 YAHKHCPECGK
+52 
-63 DFDKLGEPFYGTVV
+63 
-77 IEKDPDAHGNNLVPV
+77 
-92 KENPATCVAEGTQA
+92 KEGHNE
-106 YYHCNACSKNFSDAA
+106 YWLCSKCGAVAIYNASLERYEVQPN
-121 GNNEITDLATVK
+121 GIPK
-133 IPATGHDK
+133 IAIDPTKHQLRQV
-141 EFHAAKDATCK
+141 AAKDATCK
-152 TEGNIPYYLC
+152 EPGNIAYVVCDLC
-162 KNCNKKFVDEAMTDE
+162 GKMWRDMTLKDQLDVVNTPIDTSKHKLDKVDAKDPTCTEDGNVAYSQCSVCGKVIDAEGKETNLT
-177 VPFGAVTIIC
+177 AVTS
-187 DPTNHEDLKLVE
+187 PKLGHKPVE
-199 AKAATCTKDGNEA
+199 VIAKAATCTENGIKKHYKCARTGCGALFEDKAGTKPLTDKD
-212 YYHCDACNKN
+212 
-222 FSDAAGRNEIRDLTS
+222 
-237 VKISATGHKLVQV
+237 V
-250 EGKDAT
+250 
-256 CVHKGC
+256 
-262 WAHQK
+262 
-267 CLECGQ
+267 
-273 LFNKLGEPWSGT
+273 
-285 TEIEKDPTNHEKLE
+285 
-299 NVEAK
+299 
-304 APTCTETGMTAG
+304 
-316 SKCSACGV
+316 
-324 VLKKQEV
+324 V
-331 IPALGHDLEHVA
+331 IPATGHDLEHVA

-361 RCDKYFSDAD
+361 RCDKYFSDKDATA
-371 GKNEIKQAD
+371 EIRKED

-391 TLTIAV
+391 TLTIV
-397 EKVDGV
+397 VSKVDGV

-423 GETRELTAVAKSGY
+423 GETKELTAVAKSGY

-445 GASVSDLK
+445 GDGASVSDLK
-453 KATTTVTMDDTDAT
+453 KATTTVTMGDTNAT
-467 ITAEFV
+467 ITAVFE
-473 KKTAPV
+473 KTTTPARY
-479 DTFKLTVEQVGD
+479 KLEIDRNNTKGSIEYRTWFGNKWSRWYTIEKNEYPLAIQGLQKGD
-491 HGTFKIRKKLDNG
+491 KI
-504 KWGNWWT
+504 
-511 AADDGYTSTEI
+511 
-522 SNLKKG
+522 
-528 TSYQIKAVPGT
+528 QIKAYPDSGCV
-539 NYEASW
+539 
-545 KVNNKTATVDNDIY
+545 ATWMIDRVFETVKDNTY
-559 TATIN
+559 TVTIDDA
-564 KNDISVEI
+564 DISVYVMFQKKVNSDRELDLDISGWKHGEIKYRVNNGTKYTLKSSDYPFTLEEGDKI
-572 TFTKID
+572 TFYID
-578 TKNLK
+578 ADSDYTAKWNLDK
-583 LSVDLDERHGKL
+583 ESKSYSDEFTVRYK
-595 KYYDDDEEKWVTYDD
+595 DIDED
-610 EYWTLSKGDKVE
+610 
-622 FKAVPDS
+622 
-629 GYKAVWQLGSGSK
+629 GS
-642 TSATYYDVTYR
+642 
-653 DMDGKN
+653 
-659 RTLHVDFVKKSSS
+659 TLHISFVKKSTI
-672 DVDDYPTLT
+672 VDNDYPTLT

-727 TYKGDTYVGDEYT
+727 TYKGESYVGDEYT
-740 VKMGANDAKLY
+740 VKMGSKDAKLY

-846 GVVDGFDAHTFKPDQ
+846 GVVDGFDARTFKPDQ

-890 KYTDADKIAN
+890 KYKDADKIAN

>member
-13 MLTMLLSMFTVMAA
+13 MLTMLLSMFTVMAS
-27 AADPC
+27 ADDP
-32 THPNME
+32 E
-38 DVAYKAPT
+38 DLCMHVDEEFN
-46 CTTDGC
+46 TT
-52 YAHKHCPECGK
+52 
-63 DFDKLGEPFYGTVV
+63 FT
-77 IEKDPDAHGNNLVPV
+77 I
-92 KENPATCVAEGTQA
+92 
-106 YYHCNACSKNFSDAA
+106 
-121 GNNEITDLATVK
+121 
-133 IPATGHDK
+133 
-141 EFHAAKDATCK
+141 FHAAATATCFQ
-152 TEGNIPYYLC
+152 EGHVAYYEC
-162 KNCNKKFVDEAMTDE
+162 KMCPAEAIYDEPSGKFVVQTN
-177 VPFGAVTIIC
+177 GVTKAK
-187 DPTNHEDLKLVE
+187 DPTNHGGKLPKTPAQEPTCGASGNYEYYYCSGCNKYFKDEDGKNPFNGDVVRPATGKHTLEPVA
-199 AKAATCTKDGNEA
+199 AKDPTCTKDGYEA
-212 YYHCDACNKN
+212 YWVCSGCKQK
-222 FSDAAGRNEIRDLTS
+222 FSDAEG
-237 VKISATGHKLVQV
+237 KIKIDAPKVIEATGHKIVPV
-250 EGKDAT
+250 RGNPAT
-256 CVHKGC
+256 CTDKGVKD
-262 WAHQK
+262 HY
-267 CLECGQ
+267 ECARTGCGA
-273 LFNKLGEPWSGT
+273 LFEDEAGT
-285 TEIEKDPTNHEKLE
+285 KPLTDKDVEI
-299 NVEAK
+299 
-304 APTCTETGMTAG
+304 
-316 SKCSACGV
+316 SAT
-324 VLKKQEV
+324 
-331 IPALGHDLEHVA
+331 GHDLEHVA

-361 RCDKYFSDAD
+361 RCDKYFSDKDATA
-371 GKNEIKQAD
+371 EIRKED

-397 EKVDGV
+397 EKVNGA

-445 GASVSDLK
+445 GASVSDSK
-453 KATTTVTMDDTDAT
+453 KATTTVTMDDTAAT
-467 ITAEFV
+467 ITAVFE
-473 KKTAPV
+473 KTATPARY
-479 DTFKLTVEQVGD
+479 KLEIDRNNTKGSIEYRTWFGNKWSCWYTIEKNEYPLAIQGLQKGD
-491 HGTFKIRKKLDNG
+491 KI
-504 KWGNWWT
+504 
-511 AADDGYTSTEI
+511 
-522 SNLKKG
+522 
-528 TSYQIKAVPGT
+528 QIKA
-539 NYEASW
+539 Y
-545 KVNNKTATVDNDIY
+545 
-559 TATIN
+559 
-564 KNDISVEI
+564 
-572 TFTKID
+572 
-578 TKNLK
+578 
-583 LSVDLDERHGKL
+583 
-595 KYYDDDEEKWVTYDD
+595 
-610 EYWTLSKGDKVE
+610 
-622 FKAVPDS
+622 PDS
-629 GYKAVWQLGSGSK
+629 GCVATWMIDRVIETVKDNTYTVTIDDADVSVYVMFQKKISSDRELDLDISGWKHGEIKYRVNNGTKYTLKSSDYPFTLEEGDKITFYIDADSGYTAKWNLDKESKSYSDEFTVRYKDIDEDGS
-642 TSATYYDVTYR
+642 
-653 DMDGKN
+653 
-659 RTLHVDFVKKSSS
+659 TLHISFVKKSTI
-672 DVDDYPTLT
+672 VDNAYPTLT

-691 VYRGTREYEDGDVI
+691 VYRGTREYEHGDVI

-846 GVVDGFDAHTFKPDQ
+846 GVVDGFDARTFKPDQ

-890 KYTDADKIAN
+890 KYRDADKIAN

>member
-1 MKTSKRLLSILL
+1 
-13 MLTMLLSMFTVMAA
+13 MLTMLLSMFTVMASA
-27 AADPC
+27 SVDP
-32 THPNME
+32 
-38 DVAYKAPT
+38 
-46 CTTDGC
+46 
-52 YAHKHCPECGK
+52 
-63 DFDKLGEPFYGTVV
+63 
-77 IEKDPDAHGNNLVPV
+77 
-92 KENPATCVAEGTQA
+92 
-106 YYHCNACSKNFSDAA
+106 
-121 GNNEITDLATVK
+121 TDLAGTEDPCEWGHDEDSK
-133 IPATGHDK
+133 IDAEHYPATEGDCITKATREYWKCNKCGKYFWLDDIQYIARYITSDTRPEALNVNPNVHFALK
-141 EFHAAKDATCK
+141 YVAAKDATC
-152 TEGNIPYYLC
+152 TE
-162 KNCNKKFVDEAMTDE
+162 
-177 VPFGAVTIIC
+177 
-187 DPTNHEDLKLVE
+187 
-199 AKAATCTKDGNEA
+199 DGNQA
-212 YYHCDACNKN
+212 YYHCDACKKN
-222 FSDAAGRNEIRDLTS
+222 FTDEDGTVPFTGS
-237 VKISATGHKLVQV
+237 VVIPATGNHKLEPVAA
-250 EGKDAT
+250 EDPTCTKDGHEAY
-256 CVHKGC
+256 
-262 WAHQK
+262 WK
-267 CLECGQ
+267 CSVCKKMFSDEA
-273 LFNKLGEPWSGT
+273 GT
-285 TEIEKDPTNHEKLE
+285 TEIS
-299 NVEAK
+299 
-304 APTCTETGMTAG
+304 APVKRNKTGHAPIEVPGKIATCTEEGRQTYYICKTCQKEFKDAG
-316 SKCSACGV
+316 CTQEITDPSWKTIPKIQHQLLKTDEKPATCTENGTKAYWTCSVC
-324 VLKKQEV
+324 KKMFSDEKGTQE
-331 IPALGHDLEHVA
+331 IERPETISALGHTL
-343 AKEPTKTATGNIE
+343 TKTDYKAATRTEEGNIA
-356 YWHCK
+356 YWHCSV
-361 RCDKYFSDAD
+361 CDKYFAD
-371 GKNEIKQAD
+371 EACTNEITKAQ
-380 TVIPQLKEEKH
+380 TVIP
-391 TLTIAV
+391 
-397 EKVDGV
+397 
-403 VPGEV
+403 
-408 QYAGKPYEM
+408 
-417 LEGLQK
+417 
-423 GETRELTAVAKSGY
+423 
-437 QFKEWKIN
+437 
-445 GASVSDLK
+445 
-453 KATTTVTMDDTDAT
+453 
-467 ITAEFV
+467 
-473 KKTAPV
+473 
-479 DTFKLTVEQVGD
+479 KLTGYTISVEQVGD

-511 AADDGYTSTEI
+511 AADEDVASIEI

-610 EYWTLSKGDKVE
+610 ETWTLSKGDKVE
-622 FKAVPDS
+622 FKVVPDS

-691 VYRGTREYEDGDVI
+691 VSRNGRQYTDGDVI

>member
-1 MKTSKRLLSILL
+1 
-13 MLTMLLSMFTVMAA
+13 
-27 AADPC
+27 
-32 THPNME
+32 
-38 DVAYKAPT
+38 
-46 CTTDGC
+46 
-52 YAHKHCPECGK
+52 
-63 DFDKLGEPFYGTVV
+63 
-77 IEKDPDAHGNNLVPV
+77 
-92 KENPATCVAEGTQA
+92 
-106 YYHCNACSKNFSDAA
+106 
-121 GNNEITDLATVK
+121 
-133 IPATGHDK
+133 
-141 EFHAAKDATCK
+141 
-152 TEGNIPYYLC
+152 
-162 KNCNKKFVDEAMTDE
+162 
-177 VPFGAVTIIC
+177 
-187 DPTNHEDLKLVE
+187 
-199 AKAATCTKDGNEA
+199 
-212 YYHCDACNKN
+212 
-222 FSDAAGRNEIRDLTS
+222 
-237 VKISATGHKLVQV
+237 
-250 EGKDAT
+250 
-256 CVHKGC
+256 
-262 WAHQK
+262 
-267 CLECGQ
+267 
-273 LFNKLGEPWSGT
+273 
-285 TEIEKDPTNHEKLE
+285 
-299 NVEAK
+299 
-304 APTCTETGMTAG
+304 
-316 SKCSACGV
+316 
-324 VLKKQEV
+324 
-331 IPALGHDLEHVA
+331 
-343 AKEPTKTATGNIE
+343 
-356 YWHCK
+356 
-361 RCDKYFSDAD
+361 
-371 GKNEIKQAD
+371 
-380 TVIPQLKEEKH
+380 
-391 TLTIAV
+391 
-397 EKVDGV
+397 
-403 VPGEV
+403 
-408 QYAGKPYEM
+408 M

-423 GETRELTAVAKSGY
+423 GETRELTAVAKPGY
-437 QFKEWKIN
+437 QFKEWSIED
-445 GASVSDLK
+445 ATISDAT
-453 KATTTVTMDDTDAT
+453 KATTTVTMGDKDAT

-610 EYWTLSKGDKVE
+610 ETWTLSKGDKVE

-691 VYRGTREYEDGDVI
+691 VYRGTREYEHGDVI

-890 KYTDADKIAN
+890 KYKDADKIAN

>member
-13 MLTMLLSMFTVMAA
+13 MLTMLLSMFTVMAS
-27 AADPC
+27 ADDP
-32 THPNME
+32 E
-38 DVAYKAPT
+38 DLCMHVDEEFN
-46 CTTDGC
+46 TT
-52 YAHKHCPECGK
+52 
-63 DFDKLGEPFYGTVV
+63 FT
-77 IEKDPDAHGNNLVPV
+77 I
-92 KENPATCVAEGTQA
+92 
-106 YYHCNACSKNFSDAA
+106 
-121 GNNEITDLATVK
+121 
-133 IPATGHDK
+133 
-141 EFHAAKDATCK
+141 FHAAATATCFQ
-152 TEGNIPYYLC
+152 EGHVAYYEC
-162 KNCNKKFVDEAMTDE
+162 KMCPAEAIYDESSGKFVVQTN
-177 VPFGAVTIIC
+177 GVTKAK
-187 DPTNHEDLKLVE
+187 DPTNHGGKLPKTPAQEPTCGASGNYEYYYCSGCNKYFKDEDGKNPFNGDVVRPATGKHTLEPVA
-199 AKAATCTKDGNEA
+199 AKDPTCTKDGYEA
-212 YYHCDACNKN
+212 YWVCSGCKQK
-222 FSDAAGRNEIRDLTS
+222 FSDAEG
-237 VKISATGHKLVQV
+237 KIKIDAPKVIEATGHKIVPV
-250 EGKDAT
+250 RGNPAT
-256 CVHKGC
+256 CTDKGVKD
-262 WAHQK
+262 HY
-267 CLECGQ
+267 ECARTGCGA
-273 LFNKLGEPWSGT
+273 LFEDEAGT
-285 TEIEKDPTNHEKLE
+285 KPLTDKDVEI
-299 NVEAK
+299 
-304 APTCTETGMTAG
+304 
-316 SKCSACGV
+316 SAT
-324 VLKKQEV
+324 
-331 IPALGHDLEHVA
+331 GHDLEHVA

-361 RCDKYFSDAD
+361 RCDKYFSDKDATA
-371 GKNEIKQAD
+371 EIRKED

-397 EKVDGV
+397 EKVNGA

-445 GASVSDLK
+445 GASVSDSK
-453 KATTTVTMDDTDAT
+453 KATTTVTMDDTAAT
-467 ITAEFV
+467 ITAVFE
-473 KKTAPV
+473 
-479 DTFKLTVEQVGD
+479 
-491 HGTFKIRKKLDNG
+491 
-504 KWGNWWT
+504 
-511 AADDGYTSTEI
+511 
-522 SNLKKG
+522 
-528 TSYQIKAVPGT
+528 
-539 NYEASW
+539 
-545 KVNNKTATVDNDIY
+545 KTATPAEY
-559 TATIN
+559 
-564 KNDISVEI
+564 KL
-572 TFTKID
+572 KID
-578 TKNLK
+578 RNNTKGSISFRTKTGNRWGSWTTIKAKDYPYAIKDLK
-583 LSVDLDERHGKL
+583 TG
-595 KYYDDDEEKWVTYDD
+595 T
-610 EYWTLSKGDKVE
+610 KVQIQ
-622 FKAVPDS
+622 ATPDS
-629 GYKAVWQLGSGSK
+629 GYVATWMIDRVIETVKDNTYTVTIDDADVSVYVMFQKKISSDRELDLDISGWKHGEIKYRVNNGTKYTLKSSDYPFTLEEGDKITFYIDADSDYTAKWNLDKESKSYSDEFTVRYKDIDEDGS
-642 TSATYYDVTYR
+642 
-653 DMDGKN
+653 
-659 RTLHVDFVKKSSS
+659 TLHISFVKKSTI
-672 DVDDYPTLT
+672 VDNDYPTLT

-740 VKMGANDAKLY
+740 VKMGSKDAKLY

-846 GVVDGFDAHTFKPDQ
+846 GVVDGFDARTFKPDQ

>member
-1 MKTSKRLLSILL
+1 
-13 MLTMLLSMFTVMAA
+13 MLTMLLSMFTVMA
-27 AADPC
+27 
-32 THPNME
+32 
-38 DVAYKAPT
+38 
-46 CTTDGC
+46 
-52 YAHKHCPECGK
+52 
-63 DFDKLGEPFYGTVV
+63 F
-77 IEKDPDAHGNNLVPV
+77 
-92 KENPATCVAEGTQA
+92 
-106 YYHCNACSKNFSDAA
+106 AA
-121 GNNEITDLATVK
+121 GTPCATHNEASEDFAKHYDAKPGTCS
-133 IPATGHDK
+133 TGSTP
-141 EFHAAKDATCK
+141 EYWQCLI
-152 TEGNIPYYLC
+152 EGCGQYFWQSGGNWLSRNYTPEGVGR
-162 KNCNKKFVDEAMTDE
+162 K
-177 VPFGAVTIIC
+177 
-187 DPTNHEDLKLVE
+187 DPTNHEDLQPVAEKAATCTNDGNEAYSYCSVCGKVIDAEGKETNLTAVTSPKLGHKPVE
-199 AKAATCTKDGNEA
+199 VIAKAATCTENGIKKHYKCARTGCGALFEDKAGTKPLTDKD
-212 YYHCDACNKN
+212 
-222 FSDAAGRNEIRDLTS
+222 
-237 VKISATGHKLVQV
+237 V
-250 EGKDAT
+250 
-256 CVHKGC
+256 
-262 WAHQK
+262 
-267 CLECGQ
+267 
-273 LFNKLGEPWSGT
+273 
-285 TEIEKDPTNHEKLE
+285 
-299 NVEAK
+299 
-304 APTCTETGMTAG
+304 
-316 SKCSACGV
+316 
-324 VLKKQEV
+324 V
-331 IPALGHDLEHVA
+331 IPATGHDLEHVA

-361 RCDKYFSDAD
+361 RCDKYFSDKDATA
-371 GKNEIKQAD
+371 EIRKED

-391 TLTIAV
+391 TLTIV
-397 EKVDGV
+397 VSKVDGV

-423 GETRELTAVAKSGY
+423 GETKELTAVAKSGY

-445 GASVSDLK
+445 GDGASVSDLK
-453 KATTTVTMDDTDAT
+453 KATTTVTMGDTNAT
-467 ITAEFV
+467 ITAVFE
-473 KKTAPV
+473 KTTTPARY
-479 DTFKLTVEQVGD
+479 KLEIDRNNTKGSIEYRTWFGNKWSRWYTIEKNEYPLAIQGLQKGD
-491 HGTFKIRKKLDNG
+491 KI
-504 KWGNWWT
+504 
-511 AADDGYTSTEI
+511 
-522 SNLKKG
+522 
-528 TSYQIKAVPGT
+528 QIKAYPDSGCV
-539 NYEASW
+539 
-545 KVNNKTATVDNDIY
+545 ATWMIDRVFETVKDNTY
-559 TATIN
+559 TVTIDDA
-564 KNDISVEI
+564 DISVYVMFQKKVNSDRELDLDISGWKHGEIKYRVNNGTKYTLKSSDYPFTLEEGDKI
-572 TFTKID
+572 TFYID
-578 TKNLK
+578 ADSDYTAKWNLDK
-583 LSVDLDERHGKL
+583 ESKSYSDEFTVRYK
-595 KYYDDDEEKWVTYDD
+595 DIDED
-610 EYWTLSKGDKVE
+610 
-622 FKAVPDS
+622 
-629 GYKAVWQLGSGSK
+629 GS
-642 TSATYYDVTYR
+642 
-653 DMDGKN
+653 
-659 RTLHVDFVKKSSS
+659 TLHISFVKKSTI
-672 DVDDYPTLT
+672 VDNDYPTLT

-846 GVVDGFDAHTFKPDQ
+846 GVVDGFDARTFKPDQ

-890 KYTDADKIAN
+890 KYRDADKIAN

>member
-13 MLTMLLSMFTVMAA
+13 MLTMLVSMFTVMASA
-27 AADPC
+27 ETVGSC
-32 THPNME
+32 THE
-38 DVAYKAPT
+38 DEVGKTTYTYHEAEEAT
-46 CTTDGC
+46 CT
-52 YAHKHCPECGK
+52 
-63 DFDKLGEPFYGTVV
+63 
-77 IEKDPDAHGNNLVPV
+77 
-92 KENPATCVAEGTQA
+92 KEGHNE
-106 YYHCNACSKNFSDAA
+106 YWLCSKCGAVAIYNASLERYEVQPN
-121 GNNEITDLATVK
+121 GIPK
-133 IPATGHDK
+133 IAIDPTKHQLRQV
-141 EFHAAKDATCK
+141 AAKDATCK
-152 TEGNIPYYLC
+152 EPGNIAYVVCDLC
-162 KNCNKKFVDEAMTDE
+162 GKMWRDMTLKDQLDVVNTPIDTSKHKLDKVDAKDPTCTEDGNVAYSQCSVCGKVIDAEGKETNLT
-177 VPFGAVTIIC
+177 AVTS
-187 DPTNHEDLKLVE
+187 PKLGHKPVE
-199 AKAATCTKDGNEA
+199 VIAKAATCTENGIKKHYKCARTGCGALFEDKAGTKPLTDKD
-212 YYHCDACNKN
+212 
-222 FSDAAGRNEIRDLTS
+222 
-237 VKISATGHKLVQV
+237 V
-250 EGKDAT
+250 
-256 CVHKGC
+256 
-262 WAHQK
+262 
-267 CLECGQ
+267 
-273 LFNKLGEPWSGT
+273 
-285 TEIEKDPTNHEKLE
+285 
-299 NVEAK
+299 
-304 APTCTETGMTAG
+304 
-316 SKCSACGV
+316 
-324 VLKKQEV
+324 V
-331 IPALGHDLEHVA
+331 IPATGHDLEHVA

-361 RCDKYFSDAD
+361 RCDKYFSDKDATA
-371 GKNEIKQAD
+371 EIRKED

-391 TLTIAV
+391 TLTIV
-397 EKVDGV
+397 VSKVDGV

-423 GETRELTAVAKSGY
+423 GETKELTAVAKSGY

-445 GASVSDLK
+445 GDGASVSDLK
-453 KATTTVTMDDTDAT
+453 KATTTVTMGDTNAT
-467 ITAEFV
+467 ITAVFE
-473 KKTAPV
+473 KTTTPARY
-479 DTFKLTVEQVGD
+479 KLEIDRNNTKGSIEYRTWFGNKWSRWYTIEKNEYPLAIQGLQKGD
-491 HGTFKIRKKLDNG
+491 KI
-504 KWGNWWT
+504 
-511 AADDGYTSTEI
+511 
-522 SNLKKG
+522 
-528 TSYQIKAVPGT
+528 QIKAYPDSGCV
-539 NYEASW
+539 
-545 KVNNKTATVDNDIY
+545 ATWMIDRVFETVKDNTY
-559 TATIN
+559 TVTIDDA
-564 KNDISVEI
+564 DISVYVMFQKKVNSDRELDLDISGWKHGEIKYRVNNGTKYTLKSSDYPFTLEEGDKI
-572 TFTKID
+572 TFYID
-578 TKNLK
+578 ADSDYTAKWNLDK
-583 LSVDLDERHGKL
+583 ESKSYSDEFTVRYK
-595 KYYDDDEEKWVTYDD
+595 DIDED
-610 EYWTLSKGDKVE
+610 
-622 FKAVPDS
+622 
-629 GYKAVWQLGSGSK
+629 GS
-642 TSATYYDVTYR
+642 
-653 DMDGKN
+653 
-659 RTLHVDFVKKSSS
+659 TLHISFVKKSTI
-672 DVDDYPTLT
+672 VDNDYPTLT

-727 TYKGDTYVGDEYT
+727 TYKGESYVGDEFT
-740 VKMGANDAKLY
+740 VKMGSKDAKLY